1 MQRNEGKIVIV
12 TQERPD
18 QGMVNE
24 GDSRPLPAIRC
35 RSLIRRYGD
44 VTAVDGLD
52 LEIPRGECFGLLG
65 PNGAG
70 KTTTVEILEGINTP
84 DSGSVEILGSRWGE
98 GNDRGLRERLGVQLQ
113 ETRFAERL
121 TVEETVGLFRSFF
134 RFGPEVKEII
144 RTVELT
150 EKRSTRVVNLSG
162 GQKQRLAL
170 ACAIV
175 GDPEILFLDEP
186 TTGLDPQARLKF
198 WELIEA
204 FRKREVTVM
213 LTTHYMEEAA
223 RLCDRVA
230 IMDRGRVIA
239 LDRPSALVESLGGR
253 QMIEFRV
260 AEGFDGTALE
270 SLPGVS
276 SVSARNG
283 DYLLAVS
290 HVAEVLPLL
299 MSEIRRQGLH
309 LVNLSTHQATLE
321 DVFIQLTGR
330 KLRDV

>member
-1 MQRNEGKIVIV
+1 
-12 TQERPD
+12 
-18 QGMVNE
+18 
-24 GDSRPLPAIRC
+24 
-35 RSLIRRYGD
+35 LIKRYGD
-44 VTAVDGLD
+44 LIAVDGLG
-52 LEIPRGECFGLLG
+52 LETFEGECFGLLG

-84 DSGSVEILGSRWGE
+84 DSGTVEVLGSRWGE

-113 ETRFAERL
+113 ETRFAEKL

-134 RFGPEVKEII
+134 RFGPDVNEII

-150 EKRSTRVVNLSG
+150 DKRSTRVINLSG
-162 GQKQRLAL
+162 GQRQRLAL

-198 WELIEA
+198 WELIEI
-204 FRKREVTVM
+204 FQKRQVTVM

-239 LDRPSALVESLGGR
+239 SGRPSDLVESLGGR
-253 QMIEFRV
+253 QVIEFR
-260 AEGFDGTALE
+260 ASQGFDGTALD

-276 SVSARNG
+276 SVSVRNG
-283 DYLLAVS
+283 DFFLAVT

-299 MSEIRRQGLH
+299 MEEIQTQGLH